1 MSPEFKIGNFFIQ
14 SKSAYEVLQKAGVT
28 DDTKL
33 KKLDKNRDN
42 KISEDE
48 LVSLDFEDDEE
59 TNETNN
65 ENSNS
70 SSTQMD
76 SSVMDQIRQYDEAN
90 LQLETQLNQLY
101 SQMSTAADFEEMQS
115 YQSSIDSIQN
125 QIDNNRKQV
134 YNLLVQAEGGAQ
146 GATGTAGSGSIG
158 GGSSEFGNAVASIA
172 QSFVGKL
179 SEADGSYLQVT
190 GGRAEH
196 WCADFVTYVVT
207 KACEQTG
214 KSLNGFGSPAV
225 ANLRAWGE
233 ANGCYGSI
241 DGMSAEQ
248 KANWIVNNVKP
259 GDVMIMQNNSSHTG
273 IVTKVYSDGSFDTV
287 EGNTS
292 DQCLNRHYSATE
304 ARVSGFV
311 LIT

>member
-1 MSPEFKIGNFFIQ
+1 MPSEFKIGNFIIQ
-14 SKSAYEVLQKAGVT
+14 TQNAYDVLKAAGVT
-28 DDTKL
+28 SDSKL
-33 KKLDKNRDN
+33 KKIDVNSDN

-48 LVSLDFEDDEE
+48 LVDLDFDDDSADE
-59 TNETNN
+59 TEQT
-65 ENSNS
+65 S
-70 SSTQMD
+70 SSGTVLD
-76 SSVMDQIRQYDEAN
+76 DSVMEQIKRYDEATY
-90 LQLETQLNQLY
+90 QLEAQLNQLY
-101 SQMSTAADFEEMQS
+101 SLMATSEDYDEMQG
-115 YQSSIDSIQN
+115 YQSSIDSLQS
-125 QIDNNRKQV
+125 QIDNNRQQV
-134 YNLLVQAEGGAQ
+134 YNLLVQAEGGGGSGGVS
-146 GATGTAGSGSIG
+146 GAGSIG
-158 GGSSEFGNAVASIA
+158 GGSCEFGNAVASIA
-172 QSFVGKL
+172 QSYVGKL

-196 WCADFVTYVVT
+196 WCADFVTYVVS

-241 DGMSAEQ
+241 DGMSSSQ
-248 KANWIVNNVKP
+248 KAQWIVNNVKP

-292 DQCLNRHYSATE
+292 DQCLNRHYSADE
-304 ARVSGFV
+304 ARLSGFV

>member
-1 MSPEFKIGNFFIQ
+1 MPSEFKIGNFIIQ
-14 SKSAYEVLQKAGVT
+14 TQNAYDVLKAAGVT
-28 DDTKL
+28 SDSKL
-33 KKLDKNRDN
+33 KKIDVNSDN

-48 LVSLDFEDDEE
+48 LVDLDFDDDSADE
-59 TNETNN
+59 TEQT
-65 ENSNS
+65 S
-70 SSTQMD
+70 SSGTVLD
-76 SSVMDQIRQYDEAN
+76 DSVMEQIKRYDEATY
-90 LQLETQLNQLY
+90 QLEAQLNQLY
-101 SQMSTAADFEEMQS
+101 SLMATSEDYDEMQG
-115 YQSSIDSIQN
+115 YQSSIDSLQS
-125 QIDNNRKQV
+125 QIDNNRQQV
-134 YNLLVQAEGGAQ
+134 YNLLVQAEGGGGSGGVS
-146 GATGTAGSGSIG
+146 GAGSIG

-172 QSFVGKL
+172 QSYVGKL

-196 WCADFVTYVVT
+196 WCADFVTYVVS

-214 KSLNGFGSPAV
+214 KSLNGFRSPAV

-241 DGMSAEQ
+241 DGMSSSQ
-248 KANWIVNNVKP
+248 KAQWIVNNVKP

-292 DQCLNRHYSATE
+292 DQCLNRHYSADE
-304 ARVSGFV
+304 ARLSGFV

>member
-1 MSPEFKIGNFFIQ
+1 MPSEFKIGNFIIQ
-14 SKSAYEVLQKAGVT
+14 TQNAYDVLKAAGVT
-28 DDTKL
+28 SDSKL
-33 KKLDKNRDN
+33 KKIDVNSDN

-48 LVSLDFEDDEE
+48 LVDLDFDDDSADE
-59 TNETNN
+59 TEQT
-65 ENSNS
+65 S
-70 SSTQMD
+70 SSGTVLD
-76 SSVMDQIRQYDEAN
+76 DSVMEQIKRYDEATY
-90 LQLETQLNQLY
+90 QLEAQLNQLY
-101 SQMSTAADFEEMQS
+101 SLMATSEDYDELQG
-115 YQSSIDSIQN
+115 YQSSIDSLQS
-125 QIDNNRKQV
+125 QIDNNRQQV
-134 YNLLVQAEGGAQ
+134 YNLLVQAEGGGGPGGVS
-146 GATGTAGSGSIG
+146 GAGSIG

-172 QSFVGKL
+172 QSYVGKL

-196 WCADFVTYVVT
+196 WCADFVTYVVS

-241 DGMSAEQ
+241 DGMSSSQ
-248 KANWIVNNVKP
+248 KAQWIVNNVKP

-292 DQCLNRHYSATE
+292 DQCLNRHYSADE
-304 ARVSGFV
+304 ARLSGFV

>member
-1 MSPEFKIGNFFIQ
+1 MPSEFKIAKFIIQ
-14 SKSAYEVLQKAGVT
+14 TQNAYDVLKAAGVT
-28 DDTKL
+28 SDSKL
-33 KKLDKNRDN
+33 KKIDVNSDN

-48 LVSLDFEDDEE
+48 LVDLDFDDDSADE
-59 TNETNN
+59 TEQT
-65 ENSNS
+65 S
-70 SSTQMD
+70 SSGTVLD
-76 SSVMDQIRQYDEAN
+76 DSVMEQIKRYDEATY
-90 LQLETQLNQLY
+90 QLEAQLNQLY
-101 SQMSTAADFEEMQS
+101 SLMATSEDYDEMQG
-115 YQSSIDSIQN
+115 YQSSIDSLQS
-125 QIDNNRKQV
+125 QIDNNRQQV
-134 YNLLVQAEGGAQ
+134 YNLLVQAEGGGGSGGVS
-146 GATGTAGSGSIG
+146 GAGSIG

-172 QSFVGKL
+172 QSYVGKL

-196 WCADFVTYVVT
+196 WCADFVTYVVS

-241 DGMSAEQ
+241 DGMSSSQ
-248 KANWIVNNVKP
+248 KAQWIVNNVKP

-292 DQCLNRHYSATE
+292 DQCLNRHYSADE
-304 ARVSGFV
+304 ARLSGFV

>member
-1 MSPEFKIGNFFIQ
+1 MPSEFKIGNFIIQ
-14 SKSAYEVLQKAGVT
+14 TQNAYDVLKAAGVT
-28 DDTKL
+28 SDSKL
-33 KKLDKNRDN
+33 KKIDVNSDN

-48 LVSLDFEDDEE
+48 LVDLDFDDDSADE
-59 TNETNN
+59 TEQT
-65 ENSNS
+65 S
-70 SSTQMD
+70 SSGTVLD
-76 SSVMDQIRQYDEAN
+76 DSVMEQIKRYDEATY
-90 LQLETQLNQLY
+90 QLEVQLNQLY
-101 SQMSTAADFEEMQS
+101 SLMATSEDYDEMQG
-115 YQSSIDSIQN
+115 YQSSIDSLQS
-125 QIDNNRKQV
+125 QIDNNRQQV
-134 YNLLVQAEGGAQ
+134 YNLLVQAEGGGGSGGVS
-146 GATGTAGSGSIG
+146 GAGSIG

-172 QSFVGKL
+172 QSYVGKL

-196 WCADFVTYVVT
+196 WCADFVTYVVS

-241 DGMSAEQ
+241 DGMSSSQ
-248 KANWIVNNVKP
+248 KAQWIVNNVKP

-292 DQCLNRHYSATE
+292 DQCLNRHYSADE
-304 ARVSGFV
+304 ARLSGFV

>member
-1 MSPEFKIGNFFIQ
+1 MPSEFKIGNFIIQ
-14 SKSAYEVLQKAGVT
+14 TQNAYDVLKAAGVT
-28 DDTKL
+28 SDSKL
-33 KKLDKNRDN
+33 KKIDVNSDN

-48 LVSLDFEDDEE
+48 LVDLDFDDDSADE
-59 TNETNN
+59 TEQT
-65 ENSNS
+65 S
-70 SSTQMD
+70 SSGTVLD
-76 SSVMDQIRQYDEAN
+76 DSVMEQIKRYDEATY
-90 LQLETQLNQLY
+90 QLEAQLNQLY
-101 SQMSTAADFEEMQS
+101 SLMATSEDYDEMQG
-115 YQSSIDSIQN
+115 YQSSIDSLQS
-125 QIDNNRKQV
+125 QIDNNRQQV
-134 YNLLVQAEGGAQ
+134 YNLLVQAEGGGGSGGVS
-146 GATGTAGSGSIG
+146 GAGSIG

-172 QSFVGKL
+172 QSYVGKL

-196 WCADFVTYVVT
+196 WCADFVTYVVS

-241 DGMSAEQ
+241 DGMSSSQ
-248 KANWIVNNVKP
+248 KAQWIVNNVKP

-292 DQCLNRHYSATE
+292 DQCLNRHYSANE
-304 ARVSGFV
+304 ARLSGFV

>member
-1 MSPEFKIGNFFIQ
+1 MPSEFKIGNFIIQ
-14 SKSAYEVLQKAGVT
+14 TQNAYDVLKAAGVT
-28 DDTKL
+28 SDSKL
-33 KKLDKNRDN
+33 KKIDVNSDN

-48 LVSLDFEDDEE
+48 LVDLDFDDDSADE
-59 TNETNN
+59 TEQT
-65 ENSNS
+65 S
-70 SSTQMD
+70 SSGTVLD
-76 SSVMDQIRQYDEAN
+76 DSVMEQIKRYDEATY
-90 LQLETQLNQLY
+90 QLEAQLNQFY
-101 SQMSTAADFEEMQS
+101 SLMATSEDYDEMQG
-115 YQSSIDSIQN
+115 YQSSIDSLQS
-125 QIDNNRKQV
+125 QIDNNRQQV
-134 YNLLVQAEGGAQ
+134 YNLLVQAEGGGGSGGVS
-146 GATGTAGSGSIG
+146 GAGSIG

-172 QSFVGKL
+172 QSYVGKL

-196 WCADFVTYVVT
+196 WCADFVTYVVS

-241 DGMSAEQ
+241 DGMSSSQ
-248 KANWIVNNVKP
+248 KAQWIVNNVKP

-292 DQCLNRHYSATE
+292 DQCLNRHYSADE
-304 ARVSGFV
+304 ARLSGFV

>member
-1 MSPEFKIGNFFIQ
+1 MPSEFKIGNFIIQ
-14 SKSAYEVLQKAGVT
+14 TQNAYDVLKAAGVT
-28 DDTKL
+28 SDSKL
-33 KKLDKNRDN
+33 KKIDVNSDN

-48 LVSLDFEDDEE
+48 LVDLDFDDDSADE
-59 TNETNN
+59 TEQT
-65 ENSNS
+65 S
-70 SSTQMD
+70 SSGTVLD
-76 SSVMDQIRQYDEAN
+76 DSVMEQIKRYDEATY
-90 LQLETQLNQLY
+90 QLEAQLNQLY
-101 SQMSTAADFEEMQS
+101 SLMATSEDYDEMQG
-115 YQSSIDSIQN
+115 YQSSIDSPQS
-125 QIDNNRKQV
+125 QIDNNRQQV
-134 YNLLVQAEGGAQ
+134 YNLLVQAEGGGGSGGVS
-146 GATGTAGSGSIG
+146 GAGSIG

-172 QSFVGKL
+172 QSYVGKL

-196 WCADFVTYVVT
+196 WCADFVTYVVS

-241 DGMSAEQ
+241 DGMSSSQ
-248 KANWIVNNVKP
+248 KAQWIVNNVKP

-292 DQCLNRHYSATE
+292 DQCLNRHYSADE
-304 ARVSGFV
+304 ARLSGFV

>member
-1 MSPEFKIGNFFIQ
+1 MPSEFKIGNFIIQ
-14 SKSAYEVLQKAGVT
+14 TQNAYDVLKAAGVT
-28 DDTKL
+28 SDSKL
-33 KKLDKNRDN
+33 KKIDVNSDN

-48 LVSLDFEDDEE
+48 LVDLDFDDDSADE
-59 TNETNN
+59 TEQT
-65 ENSNS
+65 S
-70 SSTQMD
+70 SLGTVLD
-76 SSVMDQIRQYDEAN
+76 DSVMEQIKRYDEATY
-90 LQLETQLNQLY
+90 QLEAQLNQLY
-101 SQMSTAADFEEMQS
+101 SLMATSEDYDEMQG
-115 YQSSIDSIQN
+115 YQSSIDSLQS
-125 QIDNNRKQV
+125 QIDNNRQQV
-134 YNLLVQAEGGAQ
+134 YNLLVQAEGGGSSGGVS
-146 GATGTAGSGSIG
+146 GAGSIG

-172 QSFVGKL
+172 QSYVGKL

-196 WCADFVTYVVT
+196 WCADFVTYVVS

-241 DGMSAEQ
+241 DGMSSSQ
-248 KANWIVNNVKP
+248 KAQWIVNNVKP

-292 DQCLNRHYSATE
+292 DQCLNRHYSADE
-304 ARVSGFV
+304 ARLSGFV

>member
-1 MSPEFKIGNFFIQ
+1 MPSEFKIGNFIIQ
-14 SKSAYEVLQKAGVT
+14 TQNAYDVLKAAGVT
-28 DDTKL
+28 SDSKL
-33 KKLDKNRDN
+33 KKIDVNSDN

-48 LVSLDFEDDEE
+48 LVDLDFDDDSADE
-59 TNETNN
+59 TEQT
-65 ENSNS
+65 S
-70 SSTQMD
+70 SSGTVLD
-76 SSVMDQIRQYDEAN
+76 DSVMEQIKRYDEATY
-90 LQLETQLNQLY
+90 QLEAQLNQLY
-101 SQMSTAADFEEMQS
+101 SLMATSEDYDEMQG
-115 YQSSIDSIQN
+115 YQSSIDSLQS
-125 QIDNNRKQV
+125 QIDNNRQQV
-134 YNLLVQAEGGAQ
+134 YNLLVQAEGGGGSGGVS
-146 GATGTAGSGSIG
+146 GAGSIG

-172 QSFVGKL
+172 QSYVGKL

-196 WCADFVTYVVT
+196 WCADFVTYVVS

-241 DGMSAEQ
+241 DGMSSSQ
-248 KANWIVNNVKP
+248 KAQWIVNNVKP

-292 DQCLNRHYSATE
+292 DQCLNRHYSADE
-304 ARVSGFV
+304 ARLSGFV

>member
-1 MSPEFKIGNFFIQ
+1 MPSEFKIGNFIIQ
-14 SKSAYEVLQKAGVT
+14 TQNAYDVLKAAGVT
-28 DDTKL
+28 SDSKL
-33 KKLDKNRDN
+33 KKIDVNSDN

-48 LVSLDFEDDEE
+48 LVDLDFDDDSADKTEQ
-59 TNETNN
+59 T
-65 ENSNS
+65 S
-70 SSTQMD
+70 SSGTVLD
-76 SSVMDQIRQYDEAN
+76 DSVMEQIKRYDEATY
-90 LQLETQLNQLY
+90 QLEAQLNQLY
-101 SQMSTAADFEEMQS
+101 SLMATSEDYDEMQG
-115 YQSSIDSIQN
+115 YQSSIDSLQS
-125 QIDNNRKQV
+125 QIDNNRQQV
-134 YNLLVQAEGGAQ
+134 YNLLVQAEGGGSSGGVS
-146 GATGTAGSGSIG
+146 GAGSIG

-172 QSFVGKL
+172 QSYVGKL

-196 WCADFVTYVVT
+196 WCADFVTYVVS

-241 DGMSAEQ
+241 DGMSSSQ
-248 KANWIVNNVKP
+248 KAQWIVNNVKP

-292 DQCLNRHYSATE
+292 DQCLNRHYSADE
-304 ARVSGFV
+304 ARLSGFV

>member
-1 MSPEFKIGNFFIQ
+1 MPSEFKIGNFIIQ
-14 SKSAYEVLQKAGVT
+14 TQNAYDVLKAAGVT
-28 DDTKL
+28 SDSKL
-33 KKLDKNRDN
+33 KKIDVNSDN

-48 LVSLDFEDDEE
+48 LVDLDFDDDSADE
-59 TNETNN
+59 TEQT
-65 ENSNS
+65 S
-70 SSTQMD
+70 SSATVLD
-76 SSVMDQIRQYDEAN
+76 DSVMEQIKRYDEATY
-90 LQLETQLNQLY
+90 QLEAQLNQLY
-101 SQMSTAADFEEMQS
+101 SLMATSEDYDEMQG
-115 YQSSIDSIQN
+115 YQSSIDSLQS
-125 QIDNNRKQV
+125 QIDNNRQQV
-134 YNLLVQAEGGAQ
+134 YNLLVQAEGGGGSGGVS
-146 GATGTAGSGSIG
+146 GAGSIG
-158 GGSSEFGNAVASIA
+158 SGSSEFGNAVASIA
-172 QSFVGKL
+172 QSYVGKL

-196 WCADFVTYVVT
+196 WCADFVTYVVS

-241 DGMSAEQ
+241 DGMSSSQ
-248 KANWIVNNVKP
+248 KAQWIVNNVKP

-292 DQCLNRHYSATE
+292 DQCLNRHYSADE
-304 ARVSGFV
+304 ARLSGFV

>member
-1 MSPEFKIGNFFIQ
+1 MPSEFKIGNFIIQ
-14 SKSAYEVLQKAGVT
+14 TQNAYDVLKAAGVT
-28 DDTKL
+28 SDSKL
-33 KKLDKNRDN
+33 KKIDVNSDN

-48 LVSLDFEDDEE
+48 LVDLDFDDDSADE
-59 TNETNN
+59 TEQI
-65 ENSNS
+65 S
-70 SSTQMD
+70 SSGTVLD
-76 SSVMDQIRQYDEAN
+76 DSVMEQIKRYDEATY
-90 LQLETQLNQLY
+90 QLEAQLNQLY
-101 SQMSTAADFEEMQS
+101 SLMATSEDYDEMQG
-115 YQSSIDSIQN
+115 YQSSIDSLQS
-125 QIDNNRKQV
+125 QIDNNRQQV
-134 YNLLVQAEGGAQ
+134 YNLLVQAEGGGSSGGVS
-146 GATGTAGSGSIG
+146 GAGSIG

-172 QSFVGKL
+172 QSYVGKL

-196 WCADFVTYVVT
+196 WCADFVTYVVS

-241 DGMSAEQ
+241 DGMSSSQ
-248 KANWIVNNVKP
+248 KAQWIVNNVKP

-292 DQCLNRHYSATE
+292 DQCLNRHYSADE
-304 ARVSGFV
+304 ARLSGFV

>member
-1 MSPEFKIGNFFIQ
+1 MPSEFKIGNFIIQ
-14 SKSAYEVLQKAGVT
+14 TQNAYDVLKAAGVT
-28 DDTKL
+28 SDSKL
-33 KKLDKNRDN
+33 KKIDVNSDN

-48 LVSLDFEDDEE
+48 LVDLDFDDDSADE
-59 TNETNN
+59 TEQT
-65 ENSNS
+65 S
-70 SSTQMD
+70 SSGTVLD
-76 SSVMDQIRQYDEAN
+76 DSVMEQIKRYDEATY
-90 LQLETQLNQLY
+90 QLEAQLNQLY
-101 SQMSTAADFEEMQS
+101 SLMATSEDYDEMQG
-115 YQSSIDSIQN
+115 YQSSIDSLQS
-125 QIDNNRKQV
+125 QIDNNRQQV
-134 YNLLVQAEGGAQ
+134 YNLLVQAEGGGGSGGVS
-146 GATGTAGSGSIG
+146 GAGSIG

-172 QSFVGKL
+172 QSYVGKL

-196 WCADFVTYVVT
+196 WCADFVTYVVS
-207 KACEQTG
+207 KGCEQTG

-241 DGMSAEQ
+241 DGMSSSQ
-248 KANWIVNNVKP
+248 KAQWIVNNVKP

-292 DQCLNRHYSATE
+292 DQCLNRHYSADE
-304 ARVSGFV
+304 ARLSGFV

>member
-1 MSPEFKIGNFFIQ
+1 MPSEFKIGNFIIQ
-14 SKSAYEVLQKAGVT
+14 TQNAYDVLKAAGVT
-28 DDTKL
+28 SDSKL
-33 KKLDKNRDN
+33 KKIDVNSDN

-48 LVSLDFEDDEE
+48 LVDLDFDDDSADE
-59 TNETNN
+59 TEQT
-65 ENSNS
+65 S
-70 SSTQMD
+70 SSDTVLD
-76 SSVMDQIRQYDEAN
+76 DSVMEQIKRYDEATY
-90 LQLETQLNQLY
+90 QLEAQLNQLY
-101 SQMSTAADFEEMQS
+101 SLMATSEDYDEMQG
-115 YQSSIDSIQN
+115 YQSSIDSLQS
-125 QIDNNRKQV
+125 QIDNNRQQV
-134 YNLLVQAEGGAQ
+134 YNLLVQAEGGGGSGGVS
-146 GATGTAGSGSIG
+146 GAGSIG

-172 QSFVGKL
+172 QSYVGKL

-196 WCADFVTYVVT
+196 WCADFVTYVVS

-241 DGMSAEQ
+241 DGMSSSQ
-248 KANWIVNNVKP
+248 KAQWIVNNVKP

-292 DQCLNRHYSATE
+292 DQCLNRHYSADE
-304 ARVSGFV
+304 ARLSGFV

>member
-1 MSPEFKIGNFFIQ
+1 MPSEFKIGNFIIQ
-14 SKSAYEVLQKAGVT
+14 TQNAYDALKAAGVT
-28 DDTKL
+28 SDSKL
-33 KKLDKNRDN
+33 KKIDVNSDN

-48 LVSLDFEDDEE
+48 LVDLDFDDDSADE
-59 TNETNN
+59 TEQT
-65 ENSNS
+65 S
-70 SSTQMD
+70 SSGTVLD
-76 SSVMDQIRQYDEAN
+76 DSVMEQIKRYDEATY
-90 LQLETQLNQLY
+90 QLEAQLNQLY
-101 SQMSTAADFEEMQS
+101 SLMATSEDYDEMQG
-115 YQSSIDSIQN
+115 YQSSIDSLQS
-125 QIDNNRKQV
+125 QIDNNRQQV
-134 YNLLVQAEGGAQ
+134 YNLLVQAEGGGGSGGVS
-146 GATGTAGSGSIG
+146 GAGSIG

-172 QSFVGKL
+172 QSYVGKL

-196 WCADFVTYVVT
+196 WCADFVTYVVS

-241 DGMSAEQ
+241 DGMSSSQ
-248 KANWIVNNVKP
+248 KAQWIVNNVKP

-292 DQCLNRHYSATE
+292 DQCLNRHYSADE
-304 ARVSGFV
+304 ARLSGFV

>member
-1 MSPEFKIGNFFIQ
+1 MPSEFKIGNFIIQ
-14 SKSAYEVLQKAGVT
+14 TQNAYDVLKAAGVT
-28 DDTKL
+28 SDSKL
-33 KKLDKNRDN
+33 KKIDVNSDN

-48 LVSLDFEDDEE
+48 LVDLDFDDDSADE
-59 TNETNN
+59 TEQT
-65 ENSNS
+65 S
-70 SSTQMD
+70 SSGTVLD
-76 SSVMDQIRQYDEAN
+76 DSVMEQIKRYDEATY
-90 LQLETQLNQLY
+90 QLEAQLNQLY
-101 SQMSTAADFEEMQS
+101 SLMATSKDYDEMQG
-115 YQSSIDSIQN
+115 YQSSIDSLQS
-125 QIDNNRKQV
+125 QIDNNRQQV
-134 YNLLVQAEGGAQ
+134 YNLLVQAEGGGGSGGVS
-146 GATGTAGSGSIG
+146 GAGSIG

-172 QSFVGKL
+172 QSYVGKL

-196 WCADFVTYVVT
+196 WCADFVTYVVS

-241 DGMSAEQ
+241 DGMSSSQ
-248 KANWIVNNVKP
+248 KAQWIVNNVKP

-292 DQCLNRHYSATE
+292 DQCLNRHYSADE
-304 ARVSGFV
+304 ARLSGFV

>member
-1 MSPEFKIGNFFIQ
+1 MPSEFKIGNFIIQ
-14 SKSAYEVLQKAGVT
+14 TQNAYDVLKAAGVT
-28 DDTKL
+28 SDSKL
-33 KKLDKNRDN
+33 KKIDVNSDN

-48 LVSLDFEDDEE
+48 LVDLDFDDDSADE
-59 TNETNN
+59 TEQT
-65 ENSNS
+65 S
-70 SSTQMD
+70 SSGTVLD
-76 SSVMDQIRQYDEAN
+76 DSVMEQIKRYDEATY
-90 LQLETQLNQLY
+90 QLEAQLNQLY
-101 SQMSTAADFEEMQS
+101 SLMATSEDYDEMQG
-115 YQSSIDSIQN
+115 YQSSIDSLQS
-125 QIDNNRKQV
+125 QIDNNRQQV
-134 YNLLVQAEGGAQ
+134 YNLLVQAEGGGGSGGVS
-146 GATGTAGSGSIG
+146 GAGSIG

-172 QSFVGKL
+172 QSYVGKL

-196 WCADFVTYVVT
+196 WCADFVTYVVS

-241 DGMSAEQ
+241 DGMSSSQ
-248 KANWIVNNVKP
+248 KAQWIVNNVKP

-292 DQCLNRHYSATE
+292 DQCLNRHYSADE
-304 ARVSGFV
+304 VRLSVFV
-311 LIT
+311 

>member
-1 MSPEFKIGNFFIQ
+1 MPSEFKIGNFIIQ
-14 SKSAYEVLQKAGVT
+14 TQNAYDVLKAAGVT
-28 DDTKL
+28 SDSKL
-33 KKLDKNRDN
+33 KKIDVNSDN

-48 LVSLDFEDDEE
+48 LVDLDFDDDSADE
-59 TNETNN
+59 TEQT
-65 ENSNS
+65 S
-70 SSTQMD
+70 SSGTVLD
-76 SSVMDQIRQYDEAN
+76 DSVMEQIKRYDEATY
-90 LQLETQLNQLY
+90 QLEAQLNQLY
-101 SQMSTAADFEEMQS
+101 SLMATSEDYDEMQG
-115 YQSSIDSIQN
+115 YQSSIDSLQS
-125 QIDNNRKQV
+125 QIDNNRQQV
-134 YNLLVQAEGGAQ
+134 YNLLVQAEGG
-146 GATGTAGSGSIG
+146 GSSGGVSGTGSIG

-172 QSFVGKL
+172 QSYVGKL

-196 WCADFVTYVVT
+196 WCADFVTYVVS

-241 DGMSAEQ
+241 DGMSSSQ
-248 KANWIVNNVKP
+248 KAQWIVNNVKP

-292 DQCLNRHYSATE
+292 DQCLNRHYSADE
-304 ARVSGFV
+304 ARLSGFV